1 MMNKQKTSTIRTA
14 RKIRTVVSYVGL
26 SILSLIWVFPIFW
39 VVLASF
45 RQEKGS
51 YTSYFFP
58 KGYTFANYQR
68 LLFDA
73 QQFHF
78 ARWFGNTLFVAICS
92 CAISTIFV
100 LSVSYVMSRLR
111 FKMRKPM
118 MNIAMILG
126 MFPGFMSMIAV
137 YYILKGIGIS
147 QSLLALILVYS
158 GGSGAGFFVAKGF
171 FDTIPKAIEEA
182 AYLEGAT
189 KLQVFYKIVMPL
201 SKPIVVYTVLTSFLA
216 PWMDYIFASVIMGDN
231 YNNYTVAIGLAKIL
245 EREFITEYFTQFCAG
260 CVMVAIPIAL
270 LFIVL
275 QKYYVEG
282 IASGAAKG

>member
-1 MMNKQKTSTIRTA
+1 MKTRGFG
-14 RKIRTVVSYVGL
+14 KLKKKLKVVLSYLGL
-26 SILSLIWVFPIFW
+26 SILSLIWIFPIFW

-45 RQEKGS
+45 REERGS

-58 KGYTFANYQR
+58 KGYTVNNYVR
-68 LLFDA
+68 LLTENS
-73 QQFHF
+73 QFHF
-78 ARWFGNTLFVAICS
+78 MKWFGNTFLVAVCTCI
-92 CAISTIFV
+92 ISTVFV
-100 LSVSYVMSRLR
+100 LSVSFVMSRLR

-182 AYLEGAT
+182 AFLEGAT
-189 KLQVFYKIVMPL
+189 KIQVFTKVVLPL
-201 SKPIVVYTVLTSFLA
+201 SKPIAVYTVLTSFLG
-216 PWMDYIFASVIMGDN
+216 PWMDYIFSSVIMGDN
-231 YNNYTVAIGLAKIL
+231 YDNYTVALGLSKML
-245 EREFITEYFTQFCAG
+245 EREFITEYFTQFAAG
-260 CVMVAIPIAL
+260 CVLVSIPIAV
-270 LFIVL
+270 LFICL

-282 IASGAAKG
+282 IASGASKG

>member
-1 MMNKQKTSTIRTA
+1 MKTWGFG
-14 RKIRTVVSYVGL
+14 KLKKKLKVVLSYLGL
-26 SILSLIWVFPIFW
+26 SVLSLIWIFPIFW

-45 RQEKGS
+45 REERGS

-58 KGYTFANYQR
+58 KGYTVNNYVR
-68 LLFDA
+68 LLTENS
-73 QQFHF
+73 QFHF
-78 ARWFGNTLFVAICS
+78 MKWFGNTFLVAVCT
-92 CAISTIFV
+92 CLISTVFV
-100 LSVSYVMSRLR
+100 LSVSFVMSRLR

-182 AYLEGAT
+182 AFLEGAT
-189 KLQVFYKIVMPL
+189 KIQVFTKVVLPL
-201 SKPIVVYTVLTSFLA
+201 SKPIAVYTVLTSFLG
-216 PWMDYIFASVIMGDN
+216 PWMDYIFSSVIMGDN
-231 YNNYTVAIGLAKIL
+231 YDNYTVALGLSKML
-245 EREFITEYFTQFCAG
+245 EREFITEYFTQFAAG
-260 CVMVAIPIAL
+260 CVLVSIPIAV
-270 LFIVL
+270 LFICL

-282 IASGAAKG
+282 IASGASKG

>member
-1 MMNKQKTSTIRTA
+1 MKMSGFGKN
-14 RKIRTVVSYVGL
+14 RKKIKVGL
-26 SILSLIWVFPIFW
+26 SYLGLTVLSLIWIFPIFW

-45 RQEKGS
+45 RKERGS

-58 KGYTFANYQR
+58 KGYTVNNYIR
-68 LLFDA
+68 LLTENS
-73 QQFHF
+73 QFHF
-78 ARWFGNTLFVAICS
+78 TRWFGNTLLVAVCTCI
-92 CAISTIFV
+92 ISTIFV
-100 LSVSYVMSRLR
+100 LSVSFVMSRMR
-111 FKMRKPM
+111 FRMRKPM

-137 YYILKGIGIS
+137 YYILRGIGIS

-182 AYLEGAT
+182 AFLEGAT
-189 KLQVFYKIVMPL
+189 KMQSFSKIVLPL
-201 SKPIVVYTVLTSFLA
+201 SKPIAVYTVLTSFLG
-216 PWMDYIFASVIMGDN
+216 PWMDYIFSSVIMGDN
-231 YNNYTVAIGLAKIL
+231 YDNYTVALGLSKML
-245 EREFITEYFTQFCAG
+245 EREFITEYFTQFTAG
-260 CVMVAIPIAL
+260 CVLVSIPIAA
-270 LFIVL
+270 LFICL

>member
-1 MMNKQKTSTIRTA
+1 MRNVTFAKVS
-14 RKIRTVVSYVGL
+14 RKMRVAISYIGL
-26 SILSLIWVFPIFW
+26 SILALIWVFPIFW

-45 RQEKGS
+45 REEKGS
-51 YTSYFFP
+51 YTPYFFP
-58 KGYTFANYQR
+58 KGYTLDNYRR
-68 LLFDA
+68 LLFET

-78 ARWFGNTLFVAICS
+78 SRWFGNTLLVAVFS
-92 CAISTIFV
+92 CLISTIFV

-111 FKMRKPM
+111 FRMRKPM

-158 GGSGAGFFVAKGF
+158 GGAGAGFFVAKGF
-171 FDTIPKAIEEA
+171 FDTIPKATEEA

-189 KLQVFYKIVMPL
+189 KLQVFARIILPL
-201 SKPIVVYTVLTSFLA
+201 SKPIVVYTVLTSFMS
-216 PWMDYIFASVIMGDN
+216 PWMDYIFSSVIMGDN
-231 YNNYTVAIGLAKIL
+231 YDNYTVALGLSKML
-245 EREFITEYFTQFCAG
+245 EREFITEYFTQFAAG
-260 CVMVAIPIAL
+260 CVLVAIPISL
-270 LFIVL
+270 LFICL

>member
-1 MMNKQKTSTIRTA
+1 MKVSAHGKTKK
-14 RKIRTVVSYVGL
+14 KIKAILSYIGL
-26 SILSLIWVFPIFW
+26 SILSIIWLFPIFW

-45 RQEKGS
+45 REERGS
-51 YTSYFFP
+51 YTSYFLP
-58 KGYTFANYQR
+58 KGYTLNNYVR
-68 LLFDA
+68 LLTENS
-73 QQFHF
+73 QFYF
-78 ARWFGNTLFVAICS
+78 MKWFGNTLLVAVCT
-92 CAISTIFV
+92 CLISTIFV
-100 LSVSYVMSRLR
+100 MSVSFVMSRLR

-182 AYLEGAT
+182 AFLEGAT
-189 KLQVFYKIVMPL
+189 KIQVFIKVVLPL
-201 SKPIVVYTVLTSFLA
+201 SKPIAVYTILTSFLG
-216 PWMDYIFASVIMGDN
+216 PWMDYIFSSVIMGDN
-231 YNNYTVAIGLAKIL
+231 YNNYTVALGLSKML
-245 EREFITEYFTQFCAG
+245 EREFITEYFTQFAAG
-260 CVMVAIPIAL
+260 CVLVSIPIAI
-270 LFIVL
+270 LFICL

-282 IASGAAKG
+282 ISSGASKG